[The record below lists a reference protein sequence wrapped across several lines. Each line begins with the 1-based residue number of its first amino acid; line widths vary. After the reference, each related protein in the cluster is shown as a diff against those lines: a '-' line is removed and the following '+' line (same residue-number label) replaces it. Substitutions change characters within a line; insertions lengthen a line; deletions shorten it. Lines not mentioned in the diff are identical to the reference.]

1 MRKIL
6 NALGALLYGLRF
18 IMSFFYLGLIVVLV
32 AILYQFSLEVWH
44 MVDYL
49 LVGNVA
55 KTDLMIKALELVDAT
70 MVAQLVWVVAL
81 AGFSLFVAN
90 EHFKDGI
97 RKPEW
102 LDDVNTYNLKL
113 KLSFA
118 IISISGVYALKT
130 YLQGNLT
137 RVDMLW
143 TVGVHVLFVLSAVG
157 MAYAEYI
164 AKKHHTE

>member
-1 MRKIL
+1 M
-6 NALGALLYGLRF
+6 NVLGTVLYGLRF
-18 IMSFFYLGLIVVLV
+18 IMSFFYIGLIVVLI
-32 AILYQFSLEVWH
+32 AILYQFGLEVWN
-44 MVDYL
+44 MVAYL
-49 LVGNVA
+49 VTGDVA

-70 MVAQLVWVVAL
+70 MVAQLVWVVSL

-90 EHFKDGI
+90 EHFQDGI

-130 YLQGNLT
+130 YLQGNLP
-137 RVDMLW
+137 RIDMFW
-143 TVGVHVLFVLSAVG
+143 VVGIHVLFVVSAVG

-164 AKKHHTE
+164 AKKNHT